1 MDWRKLFSPSDAA
14 AAANASDVTNTNGAL
29 YESGAIRSVVGIPA
43 APDGSDPTLP
53 EEVKRRQVALLLR
66 YVITIRVR

>member
-14 AAANASDVTNTNGAL
+14 AAATASDVTNTNGAL
-29 YESGAIRSVVGIPA
+29 YGSGGIQSVVGTPA
-43 APDGSDPTLP
+43 TPDGSDPHLP

-66 YVITIRVR
+66 YVMTIRVR